1 MTNAATA
8 TASPLTSPTFPAG
21 VRRRAGALPVLV
33 AGTWMIVLDFFIV
46 NVALPSMQSDLHV
59 GVAGLEWIVA
69 GYGLSF
75 AALMVL
81 AGRLGDRYGRRRIF
95 SLGMFLFA
103 VTSAACGLAPTPE
116 VLVAARLLQGAAG
129 ALISPS
135 VLALIGVLYTGEQR
149 VRAISVYGIAMGL
162 AAASG
167 QLIGGVL
174 IQANV
179 AGLGWRTIF
188 LINVPVAT
196 VALAFTHRL
205 VPETRVER
213 GRGFDWV
220 GVGLVTAG
228 LVGLVLP
235 LVQGREL
242 GWPAWSIAILA
253 CAPVLLGGFVRHQRR
268 LEARGGSP
276 LLAPSLFA
284 SRSLRSGLATQLGF
298 WCGQAALF
306 MVLAIYLQDGRGLG
320 PLAGGL
326 VFTILAGAYL
336 LTSMRAPA
344 LTLRYWRDLIAAGAL
359 LLAAGEAAFA
369 IAVAVGGEH
378 CPWAALLPGLV
389 AAGAGMGLC
398 VTPLTTIVLSH
409 AGPDEA
415 GAVSGV
421 LSTMQQV
428 GNAVGVAVTG
438 LVFFG
443 THGIGR
449 AFELSTLQLGCLLTG
464 VALLTRWL
472 PARGSSLGMSR

>member
-1 MTNAATA
+1 MTDAAVVTQVHSTSAAAPTSTA
-8 TASPLTSPTFPAG
+8 RP
-21 VRRRAGALPVLV
+21 RALPVLV

-46 NVALPSMQSDLHV
+46 NVALPSMQSDLHA
-59 GVAGLEWIVA
+59 GVAALEWVVA
-69 GYGLSF
+69 GYGLTF
-75 AALMVL
+75 AALMVV

-95 SLGMFLFA
+95 SLGLFLFA
-103 VTSAACGLAPTPE
+103 VTSAACGVAPSPE

-135 VLALIGVLYTGEQR
+135 VLALIGVIYTGEQR
-149 VRAISVYGIAMGL
+149 VRAISVYGVAMGL

-174 IQANV
+174 IQADL

-188 LINVPVAT
+188 LINVPVAV
-196 VALAFTHRL
+196 VAIAFTRRL
-205 VPETRVER
+205 VPESRAER
-213 GRGFDWV
+213 RLDFDWV

-228 LVGLVLP
+228 LVALVLP

-242 GWPAWSIAILA
+242 GWPAWSIATLA
-253 CAPVLLGGFVRHQRR
+253 GAPVLLVGFAAYEGR

-284 SRSLRSGLATQLGF
+284 SRSLRSGLVTQLGF

-306 MVLAIYLQDGRGLG
+306 LVLAIYLQDGRGLD
-320 PLAGGL
+320 PLDAGL

-344 LTLRYWRDLIAAGAL
+344 LTLRYGRDLIAVGAL
-359 LLAAGEAAFA
+359 LLAAGEGAF
-369 IAVAVGGEH
+369 AVAVAAGGAH
-378 CPWAALLPGLV
+378 CPWAALLPGLI

-398 VTPLTTIVLSH
+398 ITPLTTIVLAHS
-409 AGPDEA
+409 GSEQA

-443 THGIGR
+443 THGVGR
-449 AFELSTLQLGCLLTG
+449 AFELSTLQLGCLLIG
-464 VALLTRWL
+464 VALLTRLL
-472 PARGSSLGMSR
+472 PARASNVEARR